1 MTPEERQERI
11 NELFGTA
18 IEREPSQ
25 WDSFLT
31 QACDDDEIRQ
41 EVRSLLT
48 AHQRAGTFLQ
58 SPPCGPPIST
68 PPHTSIAPA
77 ISEVA
82 SREISERYEILA
94 EVGRGG
100 MGIVYRARD
109 RETNDVVALKMLKPE
124 IAAEPRVVER
134 FKQELRLARK
144 VTHKNVCRTH
154 ELLRFDDTVVIAME
168 YVEGESLREV
178 LKRPGGVRLR
188 RALEWT
194 AQICEALAEAH
205 AHGVVHRD
213 LKPENILIDRSGQ
226 VKVMDFGIARS
237 LEAGATT
244 TGSIV
249 GTPAYMAPEQAEG
262 KPVDHRAD
270 IYALGLI
277 LFEMF
282 TGQLAFRAETPTALA
297 FKHVHEAPAVPRE
310 LEPTLPDYIEQAIL
324 KCLEKEPAGRFQSAR
339 ELEAAL
345 TEKHVAP
352 VRLKPRFP
360 PVVLTLLLLALMAVP
375 LVFLGKWLGR
385 TVQPSYHRLTFR
397 RGEITSARLHPN
409 GTIVYS
415 AASEGEPVQLF
426 ATSSKSPESRP
437 LDLTG
442 YTVFSISQKE
452 EMLLSDKNSTLAVRS
467 FNGGGPQ
474 ELRKE
479 VEWADWAPDGTNYAL
494 VYDADGNDR
503 LEYPAGDV
511 LYETTGWISDLRIS
525 PKGDTAAFIEHPI
538 QDDARGSVVV
548 VDMKGNR
555 MTLSGEYLNARGLAW
570 SPRGKEVWFTADRTG
585 HARALYAA
593 TLSGKERLVQRTP
606 GSLYLRDISSDGRI
620 LIELA
625 NERGFI
631 RGLLSG
637 DTGERDLS
645 WLDYSSAS
653 DLSRDGKVLLFDE
666 EGEGGGGKH
675 AVYLRETASSAPIR
689 LGDGVAAALSPDGKW
704 ALSVLDTAPRKLV
717 LLPTHAGESRN
728 LPSGSIEKF
737 YSAQWFPDGKRILLT
752 ASQPA
757 HRLRCYV
764 QDLAG
769 GIPFPKTPEG
779 TYGCSASTDN
789 RFILATGPKEKVSL
803 YPLAG
808 GQPVPIPG
816 LDSDDELIR
825 FAEDGHHLYI
835 YSESKSQAK
844 VIKVYRLDTT
854 TGKKELWK
862 EIKVPDPAVDTL
874 DSMLLTPDGK
884 YYVCNFERVV
894 SDLYLVE
901 GLK

>member
-11 NELFGTA
+11 KELFGTA
-18 IEREPSQ
+18 MEREPSQ
-25 WDSFLT
+25 WDSFLA
-31 QACDDDEIRQ
+31 QACDDEEIRH
-41 EVRSLLT
+41 EVRSLLSEYE
-48 AHQRAGTFLQ
+48 RAGTFLQ
-58 SPPCGPPIST
+58 SPPFGPPIPTRSHA
-68 PPHTSIAPA
+68 PMAPA
-77 ISEVA
+77 INKVA
-82 SREISERYEILA
+82 SGKISERYEVLA

-109 RETNDVVALKMLKPE
+109 RETNDLVALKILKPE

-194 AQICEALAEAH
+194 GQICEALAEAH

-213 LKPENILIDRSGQ
+213 LKPENILIDGSGQ

-282 TGQLAFRAETPTALA
+282 TGELAFRADTPVALA
-297 FKHVHEAPAVPRE
+297 FKHVHEAPHPPRE
-310 LEPTLPDYIEQAIL
+310 LEPMLPAYVEKAVL
-324 KCLEKEPAGRFQSAR
+324 KCLEKDPARRFQSAR

-345 TEKHVAP
+345 TEEPAAP
-352 VRLKPRFP
+352 ARLKLGFP
-360 PVVLTLLLLALMAVP
+360 TVVWSLLLLAVMAAP
-375 LVFLGKWLGR
+375 LVFLGKWLAR
-385 TVQPSYHRLTFR
+385 MPQPSYHRLTFR
-397 RGEITSARLHPN
+397 RGEVTSARFHPN

-415 AASEGEPVQLF
+415 AAWEGEPGRLF
-426 ATSSKSPESRP
+426 ETTPKSPESRSLGP
-437 LDLTG
+437 G
-442 YTVFSISQKE
+442 EYTVFSISQE
-452 EMLLSDKNSTLAVRS
+452 GQMLLSDENSTLQARP
-467 FNGGGPQ
+467 FNGGAPH
-474 ELRKE
+474 ELRKD
-479 VEWADWAPDGTNYAL
+479 VEWADWAPDGKNCAL
-494 VYDADGNDR
+494 VYDAGGNDR
-503 LEYPAGDV
+503 LEFPVGKP
-511 LYETTGWISDLRIS
+511 LYETNGRISDLRIS
-525 PKGDTAAFIEHPI
+525 SKGDQVAFIEHPI

-548 VDMKGNR
+548 VDLKR
-555 MTLSGEYLNARGLAW
+555 YKKTVSGEYLNARGLAW
-570 SPRGKEVWFTADRTG
+570 SPQGKEVWFTAAREG
-585 HARALYAA
+585 CARALYAV
-593 TLSGKERLVQRTP
+593 TLSGKVRLVAKAP
-606 GSLYLRDISSDGRI
+606 GTLWLYDISADGGV
-620 LIELA
+620 LLELA
-625 NERGFI
+625 NERRFI
-631 RGLLSG
+631 RGFTPG
-637 DTGERDLS
+637 DTKERDLS
-645 WLDYSSAS
+645 WLDYSNAA
-653 DLSRDGKVLLFDE
+653 DLSQDGKVLLFDE
-666 EGEGGGGKH
+666 AGDGGGAKH
-675 AVYLRETASSAPIR
+675 RVYLRQTDGSPAAW
-689 LGDGVAAALSPDGKW
+689 LGDGIAAALSPDGKW

-737 YSAQWFPDGKRILLT
+737 YSAEWFPDGERILLT
-752 ASQPA
+752 GNETG
-757 HRLRCYV
+757 RRTRCYI
-764 QDLAG
+764 QDLG
-769 GIPFPKTPEG
+769 SGNPRPVTPEG
-779 TYGCSASTDN
+779 TYDLLVSPDAE
-789 RFILATGPKEKVSL
+789 FVIAQGPKKMVL
-803 YPLAG
+803 RYPLAG
-808 GQPVPIPG
+808 GEPVPIPG
-816 LDSDDELIR
+816 LNSEDELIR
-825 FAEDGHHLYI
+825 FAEDRQHLYI
-835 YSESKSQAK
+835 YKKGEPQSK
-844 VIKVYRLDTT
+844 VIKVYRLETT

-874 DSMLLTPDGK
+874 DSMLLTPDGRF
-884 YYVCNFERVV
+884 YVCNFLRVV